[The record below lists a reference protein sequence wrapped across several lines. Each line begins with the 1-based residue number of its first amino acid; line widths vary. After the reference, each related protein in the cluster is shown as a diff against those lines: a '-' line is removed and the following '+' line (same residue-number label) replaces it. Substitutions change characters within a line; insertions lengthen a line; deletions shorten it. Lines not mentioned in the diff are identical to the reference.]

1 MRDWRT
7 VVRAV
12 TSVLLAATVIV
23 IFVRG
28 GDRAGLGS
36 PAFEHVGVIEA
47 YVEAGF
53 QAIVVIGIAV
63 AIYIGT
69 RAGDLD

>member
-1 MRDWRT
+1 
-7 VVRAV
+7 V
-12 TSVLLAATVIV
+12 
-23 IFVRG
+23 G
-28 GDRAGLGS
+28 GS

-53 QAIVVIGIAV
+53 QAIV

-69 RAGDLD
+69 RVGDLD